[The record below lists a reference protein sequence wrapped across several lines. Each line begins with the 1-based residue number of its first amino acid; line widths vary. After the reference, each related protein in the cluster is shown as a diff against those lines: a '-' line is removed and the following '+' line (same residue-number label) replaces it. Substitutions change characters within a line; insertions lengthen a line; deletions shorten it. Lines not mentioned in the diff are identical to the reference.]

1 MAQNGISTSEP
12 KESRRDLKL
21 SLAAAKRQQVGTNGF
36 RQYNIY
42 ESPGTVSPE
51 EGRPWLL
58 VPSGPASLLLTE
70 DDMELMTEDGKNLIL

>member
-12 KESRRDLKL
+12 KSDRRDLKL
-21 SLAAAKRQQVGTNGF
+21 ALAATKRQQTGTNGY
-36 RQYNIY
+36 RQYNVY

-58 VPSGPASLLLTE
+58 FASGPASLLLTE
-70 DDMELMTEDGKNLIL
+70 DDLELMTEDGKNIIL